1 MQITGRARGKAG
13 GVVHA
18 PILATA
24 PPTDNGK
31 DFIAISGFLS

>member
-1 MQITGRARGKAG
+1 MQIASRAWGKAG

-24 PPTDNGK
+24 PPTDNAK